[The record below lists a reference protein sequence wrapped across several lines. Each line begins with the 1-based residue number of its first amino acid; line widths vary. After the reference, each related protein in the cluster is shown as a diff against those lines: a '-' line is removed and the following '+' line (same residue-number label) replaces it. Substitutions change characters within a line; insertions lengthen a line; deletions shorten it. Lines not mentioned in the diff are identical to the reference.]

1 MKLKFIAASTTAT
14 TTTTTT
20 TTTTSTSSVSIT
32 QTTRLDA
39 MLFNSQEPATTEKDD
54 QRLEDLLFKEE
65 ETMIPENTSR
75 SSVSS
80 SARLPKTSKDIGI
93 NNNDIETDSSPAMT
107 TTTIEESE
115 ITTETLMKVSTTLQ
129 AVDYFEYVE
138 TEREEDA
145 KYLEKAIGKFKK
157 SLDFLREYGIMVEN
171 YEELVK
177 RHLNPPSYM
186 IYVLRFACQ
195 ALNQLQV

>member
-1 MKLKFIAASTTAT
+1 MKLKFLAASTTTA
-14 TTTTTT
+14 TT

-39 MLFNSQEPATTEKDD
+39 MLFNSQEPATTTEKDD

-93 NNNDIETDSSPAMT
+93 NNNDIENDSSPAMT

-138 TEREEDA
+138 TEREEDI
-145 KYLEKAIGKFKK
+145 KYLENAIGK
-157 SLDFLREYGIMVEN
+157 
-171 YEELVK
+171 
-177 RHLNPPSYM
+177 
-186 IYVLRFACQ
+186 
-195 ALNQLQV
+195 

>member
-138 TEREEDA
+138 TEREEDI
-145 KYLEKAIGKFKK
+145 KYLENAIGK
-157 SLDFLREYGIMVEN
+157 
-171 YEELVK
+171 
-177 RHLNPPSYM
+177 
-186 IYVLRFACQ
+186 
-195 ALNQLQV
+195 

>member
-1 MKLKFIAASTTAT
+1 MKLKFLAASTTTA
-14 TTTTTT
+14 TT

-39 MLFNSQEPATTEKDD
+39 MLFNSQEPATTTEKDD

-138 TEREEDA
+138 TEREEDI
-145 KYLEKAIGKFKK
+145 KYLENAIGK
-157 SLDFLREYGIMVEN
+157 
-171 YEELVK
+171 
-177 RHLNPPSYM
+177 
-186 IYVLRFACQ
+186 
-195 ALNQLQV
+195 

>member
-65 ETMIPENTSR
+65 EETMIPENTSR
-75 SSVSS
+75 NSVSS

-138 TEREEDA
+138 TEREEDI
-145 KYLEKAIGKFKK
+145 KYLENAIGK
-157 SLDFLREYGIMVEN
+157 
-171 YEELVK
+171 
-177 RHLNPPSYM
+177 
-186 IYVLRFACQ
+186 
-195 ALNQLQV
+195 

>member
-1 MKLKFIAASTTAT
+1 MKLKFIAASTA

-39 MLFNSQEPATTEKDD
+39 MLFNSQEPATTTEKDD

-93 NNNDIETDSSPAMT
+93 NNNDIENDSSPAMT

-138 TEREEDA
+138 TEREEDI
-145 KYLEKAIGKFKK
+145 KYLENAIGK
-157 SLDFLREYGIMVEN
+157 
-171 YEELVK
+171 
-177 RHLNPPSYM
+177 
-186 IYVLRFACQ
+186 
-195 ALNQLQV
+195 

>member
-1 MKLKFIAASTTAT
+1 MKLKVIAAST

-39 MLFNSQEPATTEKDD
+39 MLFNSQEPATTTEKDD

-93 NNNDIETDSSPAMT
+93 NNNDIENDSSPAMT

-138 TEREEDA
+138 TEREEDI
-145 KYLEKAIGKFKK
+145 KYLENAIGK
-157 SLDFLREYGIMVEN
+157 
-171 YEELVK
+171 
-177 RHLNPPSYM
+177 
-186 IYVLRFACQ
+186 
-195 ALNQLQV
+195 

>member
-1 MKLKFIAASTTAT
+1 MYEIEFTTAST

-39 MLFNSQEPATTEKDD
+39 MLFNSEPITTTEKDD
-54 QRLEDLLFKEE
+54 DRLEDLLFTAA
-65 ETMIPENTSR
+65 ETTPENTSIIN
-75 SSVSS
+75 S
-80 SARLPKTSKDIGI
+80 RLPKTSKDIGI
-93 NNNDIETDSSPAMT
+93 NNIENESSPAMT
-107 TTTIEESE
+107 TTTIEESV
-115 ITTETLMKVSTTLQ
+115 TTETLMKVSTTLQ

-157 SLDFLREYGIMVEN
+157 NI
-171 YEELVK
+171 
-177 RHLNPPSYM
+177 
-186 IYVLRFACQ
+186 
-195 ALNQLQV
+195 